1 MSLITQIGNFTN
13 KIQTSLDN
21 NNMTN
26 NEIEKLAQRVS
37 ELVLE
42 GILQGTV
49 VTTEDEQ
56 GLLTQLAQ
64 AMTALDYNLQEE
76 NYDKCA
82 ELKELIVQI
91 ENKLNKFK

>member
-1 MSLITQIGNFTN
+1 
-13 KIQTSLDN
+13 
-21 NNMTN
+21 MTN
-26 NEIEKLAQRVS
+26 NEIEKIAQRVS

-42 GILQGTV
+42 GILKGSI
-49 VTTEDEQ
+49 VTTEEDEQ

-64 AMTALDYNLQEE
+64 AMTQLDYNLQEE

-82 ELKELIVQI
+82 ELKEIILQI

>member
-13 KIQTSLDN
+13 KILTSLDN

>member
-1 MSLITQIGNFTN
+1 
-13 KIQTSLDN
+13 
-21 NNMTN
+21 MTN
-26 NEIEKLAQRVS
+26 NEIEKIALRVS

-42 GILQGTV
+42 GILKGSI
-49 VTTEDEQ
+49 VTTEEDEQ

-64 AMTALDYNLQEE
+64 AMTQLDYNLQEE

>member
-1 MSLITQIGNFTN
+1 
-13 KIQTSLDN
+13 
-21 NNMTN
+21 MTN

>member
-1 MSLITQIGNFTN
+1 
-13 KIQTSLDN
+13 
-21 NNMTN
+21 MTN
-26 NEIEKLAQRVS
+26 NEIEKIALRVS

-42 GILQGTV
+42 GILKGSI
-49 VTTEDEQ
+49 VTTEEDEQ

-64 AMTALDYNLQEE
+64 AMTQLDYNLQEE

-82 ELKELIVQI
+82 ELKEIILQI

>member
-1 MSLITQIGNFTN
+1 
-13 KIQTSLDN
+13 
-21 NNMTN
+21 MTH

>member
-1 MSLITQIGNFTN
+1 
-13 KIQTSLDN
+13 LDN

-26 NEIEKLAQRVS
+26 NEIEKIARRVS

-42 GILQGTV
+42 GILKGSI
-49 VTTEDEQ
+49 VTTEEDEQ

-64 AMTALDYNLQEE
+64 AMTQLDYNLQEE

-82 ELKELIVQI
+82 ELKEIILQI
-91 ENKLNKFK
+91 EKQLNKFK